1 LSSQTT
7 PINRQPCYY
16 TLRHRHR
23 QLH

>member
-7 PINRQPCYY
+7 PVNRQPCYY